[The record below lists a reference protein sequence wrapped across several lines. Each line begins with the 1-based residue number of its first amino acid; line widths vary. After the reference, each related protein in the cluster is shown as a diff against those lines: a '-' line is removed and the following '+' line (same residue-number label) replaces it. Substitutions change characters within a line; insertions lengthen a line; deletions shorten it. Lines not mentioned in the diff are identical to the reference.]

1 MYLGFQDDIDPV
13 AFRRE
18 LEESA
23 ARNKAINIERYVQVH
38 DANKH
43 DFFLIPNGTVH
54 SSGKDNLVLEISA
67 TPYIFTFKMYD
78 WVRLDLNGKPR
89 PINIDHAFNNL
100 DFSRKGARVKEEL
113 ISQQRVIA
121 SGENWKLVHAPTH
134 AEHFYDVH
142 RIEFTDAVTVETA
155 GKCHVLMLVEGK
167 SVLVETANG
176 FRQRYNY
183 AETFAVPAAAGSY
196 KIINEGG
203 ATAKVVKAFVK

>member
-1 MYLGFQDDIDPV
+1 V
-13 AFRRE
+13 E
-18 LEESA
+18 
-23 ARNKAINIERYVQVH
+23 KYVQVH
-38 DANKH
+38 DAHKH

-100 DFSRKGARVKEEL
+100 DFSRKGAKVQEEL
-113 ISQQRVIA
+113 ISKQEVI
-121 SGENWKLVHAPTH
+121 GRGDNWQLVHAPTH

-142 RIEFTDAVTVETA
+142 RLEFTGTVTVETG
-155 GKCHVLMLVEGK
+155 GKCHVLMLVEGE
-167 SVLVETANG
+167 SVIVETANG
-176 FRQRYNY
+176 FRQRYSY

-196 KIINEGG
+196 KIFNEGG